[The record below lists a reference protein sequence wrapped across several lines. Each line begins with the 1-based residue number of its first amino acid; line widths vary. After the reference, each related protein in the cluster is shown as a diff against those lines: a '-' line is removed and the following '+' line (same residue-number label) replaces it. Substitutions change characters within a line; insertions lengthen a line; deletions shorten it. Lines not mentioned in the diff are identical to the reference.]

1 MIVTQE
7 DCDHALRRLD
17 APAAETG
24 GASETVLSAIRVI
37 DGDGTFRLTAPLPP
51 SQRREVTVDLAPGA
65 LRVRSGPVS
74 RWVPLPP
81 DALVDQAVVQTSE
94 EALTVSMPVRE
105 RRAKRHLI
113 YVW

>member
-17 APAAETG
+17 APAAETAS
-24 GASETVLSAIRVI
+24 ASETLLTAIRVS

-51 SQRREVTVDLAPGA
+51 SQRSDVTVDLAPGA
-65 LRVRSGPVS
+65 LKVRSGSVS

-94 EALTVSMPVRE
+94 DALTVSMPVRE
-105 RRAKRHLI
+105 RRASRHLV